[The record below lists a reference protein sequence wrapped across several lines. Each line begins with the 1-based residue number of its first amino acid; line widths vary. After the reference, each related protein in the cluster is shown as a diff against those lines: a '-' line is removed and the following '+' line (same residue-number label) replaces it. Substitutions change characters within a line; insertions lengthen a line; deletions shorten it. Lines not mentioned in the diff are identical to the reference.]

1 MYLIIE
7 IKMDNT
13 PNINARRKIET
24 IKFIRSALE
33 WGLKEC
39 KEFYEEL
46 ICKTYNELMVTPD
59 QYGRLIATKTFE
71 DSGDIEHIVPL
82 KIIKNVS
89 ETYVDIRGKK

>member
-7 IKMDNT
+7 IKMAT
-13 PNINARRKIET
+13 GYSTQRKIDT
-24 IKFIRSALE
+24 IKFIRNALE

-46 ICKTYNELMVTPD
+46 AHKTYNELMVTPD

-71 DSGDIEHIVPL
+71 DSGDIEQIVPI
-82 KIIKNVS
+82 KVIKNAN
-89 ETYVDIRGKK
+89 ETFHDIRGRK